1 MAKAATAEAQVG
13 QVTDQNPIINDP
25 FAEPARH
32 WHFGDGAPAIREG
45 RRVAGYIPPMVKGGQ
60 LQITDELV
68 MLEQVN
74 RIRDRVRDWREDGYP
89 GATQVTKALF
99 EHWFDPERNMRPF
112 FAQREA
118 IETIA
123 WLTEAPADKRVGI
136 EITQYEAYVRWAI
149 KLATGAGKTLVMAM
163 TVAWSGLN
171 KVANRQ
177 DRRFADAF
185 LVVAPNLTVKGRLT
199 GDDGLLPSD
208 ANSAYERFEL
218 IPGQYAG
225 LLGQV
230 RVQVVNWH
238 QLAPK
243 EDPKR
248 SVLRRGRESD

>member
-1 MAKAATAEAQVG
+1 MAKPAVAEIQVG

-25 FAEPARH
+25 HHEPTRH
-32 WHFGDGAPAIREG
+32 WRFGEGAPEIREG
-45 RRVAGYIPPMVKGGQ
+45 RREAGYIPPAPKGQEQ
-60 LQITDELV
+60 LTFASEV
-68 MLEQVN
+68 VRLEQVN
-74 RIRDRVRDWREDGYP
+74 RIRDRVREWRSGGYP
-89 GATQVTKALF
+89 GATQITKALF
-99 EHWFDPERNMRPF
+99 EHWFDPDREMRPF

-136 EITQYEAYVRWAI
+136 EITQYEPYERWAI
-149 KLATGAGKTLVMAM
+149 KLATGAGKTLVMGM
-163 TVAWSGLN
+163 TIVWSGLN

-208 ANSAYERFEL
+208 PTSVFQRFEL
-218 IPGQYAG
+218 IPGQLAG

-230 RVQVVNWH
+230 KVQVMNWH

-243 EDPKR
+243 EDPEAQR
-248 SVLRRGRESD
+248 PAARA